1 MKIYIVEGVRDYE
14 FSWIEAVFAY
24 RHDAEDYIKKV
35 DNDELHIVEEELRG
49 F

>member
-1 MKIYIVEGVRDYE
+1 MKIYIVEGSRYNNIT
-14 FSWIEAVFAY
+14 WIEAVFAY